1 MTGYGSD
8 MAWIPHGYV
17 WGKKLNLIM
26 IKGGLNVHKGGYIV
40 FSECIQQKYNE
51 RQQNR
56 KKEKYTDRGSVCFD
70 VKYSPP

>member
-51 RQQNR
+51 RQQKTEKR
-56 KKEKYTDRGSVCFD
+56 KNTQTESLLANK
-70 VKYSPP
+70 